1 MQKIQIQTMNN
12 VKFYFFPYNGQTLN
26 VFSQKT
32 QSYFTT
38 DDISH
43 IVWTDPYNTIPGDS
57 LTINDIIQKFPNQ
70 DGLKKHRPIIMLF
83 DIDHYPVMEQ
93 VGYDKWN
100 GCIRLD
106 IDLDEGHTGLILTDD
121 DIDKIFLT
129 VKTALNYR
137 FPHNWLYI
145 EHSSSRKGI
154 HIIIYYDVD
163 TKDEATFK
171 ACAEYTK
178 AEFFDEISKWS
189 PRLHNLLKIRGVF
202 DSIYHKL
209 YQKTYI
215 TTIDYE
221 INNNCTGYIFYN
233 RIENFV
239 KAEAKKIEKK
249 KEQEANYKP
258 GQYEINYSSSEPFND
273 IIHHNERF
281 KIATALKAATSNKE
295 QWTKEHEKICYR
307 YRLYDR
313 YTYSDFI
320 NAFNYERLNAAKIG
334 PDYLERYGIKV
345 DKKTWSATLGKN
357 EFLGDVLPDILA
369 EVEPG
374 CNLLIAPTGSGK
386 TVSWINYHKQIFKKV
401 NSFEYESLFS
411 FDNEKP
417 ILIIEP
423 LNSIIE
429 TKYDPSECHIIT
441 GNKQF
446 PSIITQYGLYIT
458 NYNKLIEKRGDEYIP
473 RGDLKNLIKQFRF
486 IVIDES
492 HIVIK
497 DTFRNDVLQA
507 FTNAINSITEIPIIM
522 QTATPMDEEKLFTIK
537 KKFVVK
543 KPNDKIIKYIF
554 RYIPEKKF
562 ELSEIESLMRYYVN
576 TGRKVYIYWNNGSL
590 QKMKI
595 IYALFP
601 GKAAIFHKRAEYQEE
616 HDDMKYI
623 KVNHALNDEYDVM
636 ISSVYFGVGN
646 DLNDKGKA
654 AVIIIGNNTWQE
666 DIQAIGR
673 FRNCDDIEVCQII
686 LPNEFDDISKD
697 YLTDPP
703 AYEAL
708 YRNRYNYFNNILVDR
723 YNKDKSIIIK
733 NTEYKLK
740 NINNLHTYTIM
751 GVSEIYHS
759 NINLKIKKLREYG
772 IDVREKFDRPIQMD
786 PDFHEKTLEHAREI
800 KAIRT
805 KKIRDIMEGNL
816 NYDYSDTRLST
827 FAYIWNRCKKIGLVD
842 ILGPKYISRIT
853 HYERLK
859 MFLQYFKDLEKQKT
873 EYSELYSYIL
883 VRNKVRS
890 LKEEEREE
898 LLKVKQE
905 DVNEEKKDLYI
916 TRQDYYIAIGY
927 AIFCKY
933 KNLDKDFNTKV
944 FNNYFKKY
952 RQYALWWIEF
962 SDDVIDFLFQKTH
975 KAGEIKQFESDLGN
989 VFFLGDLKS
998 YDNINAGDD
1007 LRNLITENLGV
1018 DINEYLTKCLKTLKP
1033 GRPEG
1038 AKDKE
1043 ERKERSD
1050 KGKKHKNRNKPVVLY
1065 GKVYKSRE
1073 AAAKKFKKSL
1083 WWVNKHKEKDPAEID
1098 RILNKK

>member
-1 MQKIQIQTMNN
+1 MMNMIPMNN
-12 VKFYFFPYNGQTLN
+12 VKFYFFPYDGRPLN

-38 DDISH
+38 DDISK
-43 IVWTDPYNTIPGDS
+43 IVWTDPYNTIPGYS
-57 LTINDIIQKFPNQ
+57 LTINEIINNFPIQ
-70 DGLKKHRPIIMLF
+70 DGEKKHRPIIMLF
-83 DIDHYPVMEQ
+83 DVDHYPVMEQ
-93 VGYDKWN
+93 VNYSYWN

-106 IDLDEGHTGLILTDD
+106 IDLDEEHTGLILTDED
-121 DIDKIFLT
+121 VDAIYDRIKEVLR
-129 VKTALNYR
+129 LR

-154 HIIIYYDVD
+154 HIIIYYDLEN
-163 TKDEATFK
+163 KAEETFK

-178 AEFFDEISKWS
+178 AEFFDEIKRES
-189 PRLHNLLKIRGVF
+189 PKLYNLLNNKGVF
-202 DSIYHKL
+202 DEIYHKL
-209 YQKTYI
+209 YQKTYL

-221 INNNCTGYIFYN
+221 INVNCTGNILYE

-239 KAEAKKIEKK
+239 KNEAKKIEKK
-249 KEQEANYKP
+249 REQEANYKP
-258 GQYEINYSSSEPFND
+258 GQYEINYSSDEPFND

-320 NAFNYERLNAAKIG
+320 NAFDYDSLNASKIG

-345 DKKTWSATLGKN
+345 DKKTWSATLGKK
-357 EFLGDVLPDILA
+357 EYLGDVLPDILT

-386 TVSWINYHKQIFKKV
+386 TVSWINYHKEIFKKV

-411 FDNEKP
+411 FDTEKP

-458 NYNKLIEKRGDEYIP
+458 NYNKLLERRGDEYVP
-473 RGDLKNLIKQFRF
+473 RGDLKSLIRQFRF

-507 FTNAINSITEIPIIM
+507 FVNAINSITEIPIIM
-522 QTATPMDEEKLFTIK
+522 QTATPMDEDRLFTIK
-537 KKFVVK
+537 KKFVVN
-543 KPNDKIIKYIF
+543 KPNDKSIKYIF
-554 RYIPEKKF
+554 RYIKEKKF
-562 ELSEIESLMRYYVN
+562 ELSEIESLIRYYVN

-595 IYALFP
+595 LYALFP
-601 GKAAIFHKRAEYQEE
+601 GKAAIFHKRSEYQEE
-616 HDDMKYI
+616 HEDMEYI
-623 KVNHALNDEYDVM
+623 KVNHSLNDEYDVM

-646 DLNDKGKA
+646 DLNDPGKA

-673 FRNCDDIEVCQII
+673 FRNSKDIEVCQVI
-686 LPNEFDDISKD
+686 LPNELDEISKD
-697 YLTDPP
+697 FVTEPP
-703 AYEAL
+703 EYEAL
-708 YRNRYNYFNNILVDR
+708 YKNRYYYFNNVLVDR

-751 GVSEIYHS
+751 SVSEIYHS
-759 NINLKIKKLREYG
+759 NIRLKINKLREYG
-772 IDVREKFDRPIQMD
+772 IDVREKFDRPIKMD
-786 PDFHEKTLEHAREI
+786 PGFHEKTLKHAKEI
-800 KAIRT
+800 KKIRT
-805 KKIRDIMEGNL
+805 KKIRDIMEGNT
-816 NYDYSDTRLST
+816 NYDYSDTRLNT
-827 FAYIWNRCKKIGLVD
+827 FAYIWNQCKKIGLID
-842 ILGPKYISRIT
+842 ILGPEYISRIS

-859 MFLQYFKDLEKQKT
+859 MFIQYFKDLEKQKT

-883 VRNKVRS
+883 VRSKVNQLS
-890 LKEEEREE
+890 DTQREE
-898 LLKVKQE
+898 LLKVNRE
-905 DVNEEKKDLYI
+905 DTESEDLFI
-916 TRQDYYIAIGY
+916 SRQDYYIAIGY

-933 KNLDKDFNTKV
+933 KNIDNEFNTKV
-944 FNNYFKKY
+944 FNSYFKKY
-952 RQYALWWIEF
+952 RKYAIWWIEF
-962 SDDVIDFLFQKTH
+962 NDDVIDFLFQKTH
-975 KAGEIKQFESDLGN
+975 KVGEIKQFESDFGN
-989 VFFLGDLKS
+989 VFFMGDLKG
-998 YDNINAGDD
+998 YDKIDCGDD
-1007 LRNLITENLGV
+1007 LRELITENLGV
-1018 DINEYLTKCLKTLKP
+1018 DINEYLTKCLKSLKP
-1033 GRPEG
+1033 GRPVGQES
-1038 AKDKE
+1038 KT
-1043 ERKERSD
+1043 RSD
-1050 KGKKHKNRNKPVVLY
+1050 KGKKHKKQPVVLY
-1065 GKVYKSRE
+1065 GKVYKSRD

-1083 WWVNKHKEKDPAEID
+1083 QWVDKHKEKDPAEID
-1098 RILNKK
+1098 RILSQKQAKNS

>member
-1 MQKIQIQTMNN
+1 MDDI
-12 VKFYFFPYNGQTLN
+12 KFYFFPYNGQPLN
-26 VFSQKT
+26 VFSQKK
-32 QSYFTT
+32 QKYYIS
-38 DDISH
+38 DDISN
-43 IVWTDPYNTIPGDS
+43 IVWVDPYNTIPGDR
-57 LTINDIIQKFPNQ
+57 LTINEIINNFPKQ

-83 DIDHYPVMEQ
+83 DVDHYPVMEQ
-93 VGYDKWN
+93 VDYSYWN

-106 IDLDEGHTGLILTDD
+106 IDLDEDHTGLTLTDD
-121 DIDKIFLT
+121 DIDAIYERMKNVLRM
-129 VKTALNYR
+129 R

-163 TKDEATFK
+163 EKNESTFK

-178 AEFFDEISKWS
+178 SEFLDEVKRQN
-189 PRLHNLLKIRGVF
+189 PKMYNLLNIKGVF
-202 DSIYHKL
+202 DEIYHKL
-209 YQKTYI
+209 YQKTYL

-221 INNNCTGYIFYN
+221 INVNCTGNILYE

-239 KAEAKKIEKK
+239 KSEAKKIEKQ

-258 GQYEINYSSSEPFND
+258 GQYEINYSSNEPFTD

-307 YRLYDR
+307 YKLYDK

-320 NAFNYERLNAAKIG
+320 NAFNYDSLNASKIG

-345 DKKTWSATLGKN
+345 DKKTWTATLGKK
-357 EFLGDVLPDILA
+357 EYLGDVLPDILT

-386 TVSWINYHKQIFKKV
+386 TVSWINYHKEIFKKV

-411 FDNEKP
+411 FDTEKP

-429 TKYDPSECHIIT
+429 TKYDSSECHIIT

-458 NYNKLIEKRGDEYIP
+458 NYNKLLERRGDEYVP
-473 RGDLKNLIKQFRF
+473 RGDLKSLIKQFRF

-507 FTNAINSITEIPIIM
+507 FVNAINTITEIPIIM
-522 QTATPMDEEKLFTIK
+522 QTATPMDEEKLFSIK
-537 KKFVVK
+537 KKFVIK
-543 KPNDKIIKYIF
+543 KPNDKNIKYIF
-554 RYIPEKKF
+554 RYINTNTF
-562 ELSEIESLMRYYVN
+562 ELSEIECLTKYYVN
-576 TGRKVYIYWNNGSL
+576 TGRKVYIYWNNGPL

-595 IYALFP
+595 IYKLFP
-601 GKAAIFHKRAEYQEE
+601 GRAAIFHKRSEYSDT

-646 DLNDKGKA
+646 DLNDSGKA

-673 FRNCDDIEVCQII
+673 FRNSNDIEVCQVI
-686 LPNEFDDISKD
+686 LPRERNDIIEQYGKEQDDYD
-697 YLTDPP
+697 V
-703 AYEAL
+703 L
-708 YRNRYNYFNNILVDR
+708 YANKNRFYNNILIDR

-733 NTEYKLK
+733 NTEFKLK

-759 NINLKIKKLREYG
+759 NIMLKIKMLREYG
-772 IDVREKFDRPIQMD
+772 IDVRENFDRPIEMND
-786 PDFHEKTLEHAREI
+786 EFHEKTLEHAREI
-800 KAIRT
+800 KKIRT
-805 KKIRDIMEGNL
+805 KKIRDIMEGYL
-816 NYDYSDTRLST
+816 NYDNSDTRLCT
-827 FAYIWNRCKKIGLVD
+827 FAYIWNQCKKIGLVD
-842 ILGPKYISRIT
+842 VLGPEYISKIS

-883 VRNKVRS
+883 VRYKVKLLS
-890 LKEEEREE
+890 KAQREE
-898 LLKVKQE
+898 LLKVNRE
-905 DVNEEKKDLYI
+905 DIEESEELFI
-916 TRQDYYIAIGY
+916 SRQDYFIAIGY

-933 KNLDKDFNTKV
+933 KNWDKDFNTKV

-952 RQYALWWIEF
+952 RQYAIWWIEF
-962 SDDVIDFLFQKTH
+962 NDDVIDFLFQKTH
-975 KAGEIKQFESDLGN
+975 KVGDIEQFETKLGDI
-989 VFFLGDLKS
+989 FFLGDLKN
-998 YDNINAGDD
+998 YDKIDCGSD

-1018 DINEYLTKCLKTLKP
+1018 DINEYLTKCLKSLKP
-1033 GRPEG
+1033 GRPVG
-1038 AKDKE
+1038 AE
-1043 ERKERSD
+1043 SKERSD
-1050 KGKKHKNRNKPVVLY
+1050 KDKKHNRDNPVTVKGKTYKNVT
-1065 GKVYKSRE
+1065 E
-1073 AAAKKFKKSL
+1073 AAKKLGVSRQYIYKI
-1083 WWVNKHKEKDPAEID
+1083 KDK
-1098 RILNKK
+1098 N